1 MFDDPVLGRVTDFE
15 ENEIPQEIISG
26 ESLFIYNQNELLKSI
41 KRRIS
46 KYELKFLIDEVKDSN
61 IEYFREIIKLLSSHY
76 SLNSLRSFLTP
87 SFTKLDFRKETIKLL
102 YFLKVYLLEKLFE
115 YNINEDHFS
124 NMNDFESFL
133 NEKNIRVV
141 PMFRFALK
149 YIDRESFQSF
159 ISKIISESKSQYT
172 E

>member
-1 MFDDPVLGRVTDFE
+1 MYSPIFA
-15 ENEIPQEIISG
+15 
-26 ESLFIYNQNELLKSI
+26 LKS
-41 KRRIS
+41 
-46 KYELKFLIDEVKDSN
+46 
-61 IEYFREIIKLLSSHY
+61 
-76 SLNSLRSFLTP
+76 
-87 SFTKLDFRKETIKLL
+87 
-102 YFLKVYLLEKLFE
+102 
-115 YNINEDHFS
+115 
-124 NMNDFESFL
+124 DFESFL